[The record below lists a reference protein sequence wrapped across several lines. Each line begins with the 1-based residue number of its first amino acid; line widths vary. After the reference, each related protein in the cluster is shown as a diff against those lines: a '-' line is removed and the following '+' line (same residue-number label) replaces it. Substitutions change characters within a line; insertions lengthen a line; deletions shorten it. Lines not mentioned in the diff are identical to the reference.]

1 LHPRNELL
9 NALVFAET
17 GAAVQTVIIDGRV
30 VLEEGRVT
38 GVDEGA
44 IRDRARASVERL
56 SAANRE
62 LLQAAAQLSPYVV
75 AHCQAM
81 LARGEASEAHG
92 MPAGGP
98 ASEGHGRELGL
109 GEAAI

>member
-1 LHPRNELL
+1 
-9 NALVFAET
+9 
-17 GAAVQTVIIDGRV
+17 V

-38 GVDEGA
+38 GLDEGA

-81 LARGEASEAHG
+81 LARGEASETHGMLAGGTASEAHG
-92 MPAGGP
+92 LLAGGT
-98 ASEGHGRELGL
+98 ASEAHGRELGL